1 MQIQIIF
8 VVLLVICFTAIHSQ
22 RSDCDKI
29 YNACVSCRRNR
40 MNTTELNNL
49 CRRTIRDRVWR
60 DQTQCD
66 LQLISC
72 RNPCEKLSCRNI
84 AAAARMP
91 PRRP

>member
-22 RSDCDKI
+22 RSDCDRI

-40 MNTTELNNL
+40 MDTTELNNL
-49 CRRTIRDRVWR
+49 CRRTVRDRVWR

-72 RNPCEKLSCRNI
+72 RNPCQKLNCQNI